1 MRHLVHSFREHT
13 GQRGVHFYDYES
25 CNFLNWRDVFQF
37 TKKLP
42 EEGQKDLF
50 SEKLIE
56 SLANYDPQSEF
67 LAVRQNGD
75 TISVEIYTYSKTG
88 HVGT

>member
-13 GQRGVHFYDYES
+13 GQRGVHFYDDES
-25 CNFLNWRDVFQF
+25 CNFLSWKDVFQF
-37 TKKLP
+37 TKNLP
-42 EEGQKDLF
+42 KKGQKDPF

-56 SLANYDPQSEF
+56 SLANYDPQSQF

-75 TISVEIYTYSKTG
+75 TISVEIYLHSETD